1 MAVGASPRL
10 LPLRSGAHVAL
21 LVESFP
27 PIPATVATTTRRE
40 AMLVLDEGGQV
51 SPRILHKRRA
61 SLETAVEGQRYRAD
75 GELTMVSGRW
85 GKVRED
91 AVGFH
96 FGTSG
101 PPLRREHTRTPA
113 ILPVTFV
120 PVEADLAPARGM
132 TLDVSAGGALVRA
145 STRVEPGSALTLL
158 LELPTDDLPIPARG
172 RVVRSGGRGLHGV
185 QIDRIRPAD
194 RERVLEWI
202 AAQSPRD

>member
-1 MAVGASPRL
+1 MSTASPRL

-21 LVESFP
+21 LVESFS

-40 AMLVLDEGGQV
+40 ATLVFDSPQV
-51 SPRILHKRRA
+51 PARMLHKRHA
-61 SLETAVEGQRYRAD
+61 ALETAVDGQRYRAD
-75 GELTMVSGRW
+75 GELMMVSGRW

-101 PPLRREHTRTPA
+101 PPLRREHSRTTA

-120 PVEADLAPARGM
+120 PVQADLAPARGM

-145 STRVEPGSALTLL
+145 STRVDAGSALTLL
-158 LELPTDDLPIPARG
+158 LELPDDDLPVPARG
-172 RVVRSGGRGLHGV
+172 RVVRTGDQGLHGV
-185 QIDRIRPAD
+185 QIERMRPAD
-194 RERVLEWI
+194 RDRVLEWL
-202 AAQSPRD
+202 AAQEPGD